1 MLMSNFNLNDLRS
14 LCIKYQVKFMQNE
27 RYWLFSK
34 ALAAK
39 LEIKIQQSYFVGKE
53 KRLVSFPIWNQLHNL
68 IFVKLKLL
76 QVFGRRND
84 SLRAWS
90 YREAPSRF
98 PIIPTVWQQLFKQ
111 RPFWSCPWFYMC
123 SSNYEW
129 GGLRSVQ
136 NHQTFYSLLLL

>member
-1 MLMSNFNLNDLRS
+1 MLMSNLNLKGLRS
-14 LCIKYQVKFMQNE
+14 LCTKYQE
-27 RYWLFSK
+27 LSK
-34 ALAAK
+34 MSAADFPQK
-39 LEIKIQQSYFVGKE
+39 ASAPKSEIKIKRSYFVGKGM
-53 KRLVSFPIWNQLHNL
+53 RLVSFLIWNQLHNL

-90 YREAPSRF
+90 YREAPPRF